1 MKCNRFSKGE
11 DTLKVYFQRDMS
23 GLHLLK
29 KGVKL
34 KLTGEICVHSM
45 NDENTRKNHTITFVI
60 CESFTLCTG
69 MDRNE
74 PDVDEVRLEGIIC
87 KKPTFRITAANLA
100 LATIILRVSC
110 MENISYVPCI
120 FWQKNAN
127 QIADIPAGTTI
138 EITGRL
144 QSRNYIKRV
153 DKKEL
158 TKTTYEVSVS
168 KITNVIWND

>member
-1 MKCNRFSKGE
+1 
-11 DTLKVYFQRDMS
+11 
-23 GLHLLK
+23 
-29 KGVKL
+29 
-34 KLTGEICVHSM
+34 
-45 NDENTRKNHTITFVI
+45 
-60 CESFTLCTG
+60 

-74 PDVDEVRLEGIIC
+74 PDVDEVRLEGIIW
-87 KKPTFRITAANLA
+87 KKHTFRITAANLA